1 MPDRQKLDAL
11 LEPLKVALQLEQE
24 GKRFFAEAAATVT
37 GKAAKQTFEF
47 LAAEEDKHI
56 RRIQEFYQSLEE
68 SDGENAL
75 DTEDSDADQ
84 RLVAFNDRM
93 AELRNEI
100 KPTLSDIEAYK
111 TALKFENGAEDFY
124 AEQVAQSSN
133 PKIKKFYAWLIHEE
147 SMHAK
152 VLNSCVHFA
161 ENPAAWFTNRDQN
174 G

>member
-1 MPDRQKLDAL
+1 MPDRLKLDEL
-11 LEPLKVALQLEQE
+11 LGPLKVALQLEQE
-24 GKRFFAEAAATVT
+24 GKRFFADAAATVT

-84 RLVAFNDRM
+84 RLVDFNDRM
-93 AELRNEI
+93 AELRHEI
-100 KPTLSDIEAYK
+100 KPSLSDIEAYK

-124 AEQVAQSSN
+124 AEQVARSAN
-133 PKIKKFYAWLIHEE
+133 PKIKRFYTWLIHEE

-152 VLNSCVHFA
+152 VLNSCLQFA
-161 ENPAAWFTNRDQN
+161 ADPAAWFSERDSSS
-174 G
+174 